1 MRTKGANMDG
11 LSAYR
16 EHAVVTQSPGRL
28 IVMLYEGA
36 IRFLQQAITAME
48 NKDFE
53 QKAKLFARAMDIINE
68 LDFALNME
76 EGGEIAMNLHKLYG
90 FMRRHLTDASIKM
103 DTQRVR
109 DVIACLEDLN
119 EGWKAVTA

>member
-1 MRTKGANMDG
+1 MDG
-11 LSAYR
+11 ISAYK
-16 EHAVVTQSPGRL
+16 ENAVATQSPGRL

-36 IRFLQQAITAME
+36 IKFLQQAIAAME
-48 NKDFE
+48 NKDLE
-53 QKAKLFARAMDIINE
+53 QKARLFSKAMDIINE

-90 FMRRHLTDASIKM
+90 FMRRHLTAASAEM

-119 EGWKAVTA
+119 EGWQAVTS